1 MMFISF
7 EGIDGC
13 GKTTQLHKLGELLEV
28 QGQSVITTREP
39 GGTALA
45 EQVREMLLHS
55 EVPLSKATELLLF
68 GAARAQHWSEKI
80 RPALEQGTW
89 VLCDRFIDSS
99 EAYQGGGLGL
109 SDTFIRQMNA
119 FACEENAPHL
129 TFLLDVPLEES
140 LRRREA
146 RGKDRIEARG
156 IAFLTQVREAY
167 LAVAERDSARIVIID
182 ATQSVEAIH
191 AQIVSIIEA
200 RSAEKAATEKNAA
213 Q

>member
-1 MMFISF
+1 MFISF

-13 GKTTQLHKLGELLEV
+13 GKTTQLQKLGAFLESR
-28 QGQSVITTREP
+28 GQRVVTTREP

-55 EVPLSKATELLLF
+55 TAPLSKATELLLF

-80 RPALEQGTW
+80 RPALENGEW

-109 SDTFIRQMNA
+109 SEAFIRQMNA
-119 FACEENAPHL
+119 FACEGNAPHL
-129 TFLLDVPLEES
+129 TFLLDLPLEAS

-156 IAFLTQVREAY
+156 VEFLTQVRRAY
-167 LAVAERDSARIVIID
+167 LTVAARESARIVVVD
-182 ATQSVEAIH
+182 ATLSVDEVH
-191 AQIVSIIEA
+191 DQIVRHLES
-200 RSAEKAATEKNAA
+200 RAEISSL
-213 Q
+213 